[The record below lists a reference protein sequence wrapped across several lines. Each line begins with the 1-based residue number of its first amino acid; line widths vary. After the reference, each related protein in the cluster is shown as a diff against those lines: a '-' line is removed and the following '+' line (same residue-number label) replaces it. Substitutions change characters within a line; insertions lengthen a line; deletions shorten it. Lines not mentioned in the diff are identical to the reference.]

1 MKKLITVV
9 LIFALLLPAAALA
22 DESYFSGCWVHTETL
37 TTGCPSLT
45 FICLTEDHKCFYLI
59 QSFREDEAGPGR
71 TYIGTWDVEDGY
83 LVAKTGENTS
93 TRLQFSDDYSVAFNP
108 DNYQFYI
115 HTSQMIDSI
124 MNNLL
129 Q

>member
-1 MKKLITVV
+1 MKKLITVA
-9 LIFALLLPAAALA
+9 LILALLLPAAALA
-22 DESYFSGCWVHTETL
+22 DASFSGCWVHTETL

-59 QSFREDEAGPGR
+59 QSFREDEVGPGR

-93 TRLQFSDDYSVAFNP
+93 TRLQFAADYSIAFCP
-108 DNYQFYI
+108 DTYTFYV
-115 HTSQMIDSI
+115 HTSQTIDSI
-124 MNNLL
+124 MRQLL
-129 Q
+129 K